1 MGPKIDGRA
10 LLQEVRAHCE
20 STGCF
25 PRNHHPGENRKS
37 EAVDAL
43 ITAYRE
49 YYIKTGHY
57 PKLTAGH
64 DGCHLANQRRN
75 FLKRK
80 TLTPA
85 QRKTLEEMD
94 NNSTIPAC
102 EHHQPSASVDEPMK
116 KGLNKKTTTTCAAAT
131 EPLSLP
137 GLTIQWPFSQLILAN
152 MKNTEVR
159 RYALGY
165 RNIALANQE
174 YWIIETPAKRFT
186 ASSVAVIGD
195 AVIAPNP
202 KSAQI
207 VGVVSFSH
215 EEEYSSTVTY
225 RGDEASHRIKA
236 GSPFDWNDQDKRF
249 AWRISSRRRLV
260 LPVRGHVKKSQTGFS
275 DFRTYPEARTEC

>member
-1 MGPKIDGRA
+1 MAP
-10 LLQEVRAHCE
+10 
-20 STGCF
+20 
-25 PRNHHPGENRKS
+25 
-37 EAVDAL
+37 
-43 ITAYRE
+43 
-49 YYIKTGHY
+49 
-57 PKLTAGH
+57 
-64 DGCHLANQRRN
+64 
-75 FLKRK
+75 
-80 TLTPA
+80 
-85 QRKTLEEMD
+85 
-94 NNSTIPAC
+94 
-102 EHHQPSASVDEPMK
+102 
-116 KGLNKKTTTTCAAAT
+116 
-131 EPLSLP
+131 
-137 GLTIQWPFSQLILAN
+137 QLILAN
-152 MKNTEVR
+152 VKTTEVR

-174 YWIIETPAKRFT
+174 YWMIETPAKRFT